1 MRADRTRR
9 PGEGVFTL
17 VLAAISLF
25 LLWSAYGISGFE
37 ALSSPGALPMA
48 TAATMVVTA
57 LIIAAGTFRRPV
69 TADETVRRN
78 ILPAPVI
85 GMVVLVALYAVLL
98 KPLGFLPTSFLFLLI
113 AIRFLSRRSL
123 AASAGLSLVSVAL
136 IYIVFRLIF
145 TVLMPEGIVPERE
158 IMAWI
163 GGLFGGSN

>member
-57 LIIAAGTFRRPV
+57 LIIAAGTFPRR
-69 TADETVRRN
+69 
-78 ILPAPVI
+78 
-85 GMVVLVALYAVLL
+85 
-98 KPLGFLPTSFLFLLI
+98 
-113 AIRFLSRRSL
+113 
-123 AASAGLSLVSVAL
+123 
-136 IYIVFRLIF
+136 
-145 TVLMPEGIVPERE
+145 
-158 IMAWI
+158 
-163 GGLFGGSN
+163 

>member
-1 MRADRTRR
+1 MLD
-9 PGEGVFTL
+9 
-17 VLAAISLF
+17 SLRK
-25 LLWSAYGISGFE
+25 G
-37 ALSSPGALPMA
+37 
-48 TAATMVVTA
+48 
-57 LIIAAGTFRRPV
+57 AGTWFV
-69 TADETVRRN
+69 K
-78 ILPAPVI
+78 
-85 GMVVLVALYAVLL
+85 G
-98 KPLGFLPTSFLFLLI
+98 FLFLLI